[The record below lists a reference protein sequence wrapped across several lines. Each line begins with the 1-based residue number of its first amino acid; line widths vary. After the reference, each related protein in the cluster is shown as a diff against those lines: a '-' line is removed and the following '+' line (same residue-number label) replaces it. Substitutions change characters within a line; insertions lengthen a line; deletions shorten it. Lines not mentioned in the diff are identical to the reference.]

1 MLLVTGA
8 NGQLGQALLQSC
20 PDAIYASRK
29 ELDITNRDDVMRY
42 VDKHQ
47 VKTIINCAA
56 YTAVDNAEADVDR
69 AFLVNSTAVA
79 HLASTGA
86 HLLHVSTDYVF
97 DGKKSHP
104 YNEGDAPCP
113 KSVYGQSKYE
123 GEIAALTLSSAAIV
137 VRTSWVYSMVA
148 NNFFKTMQRLGRER
162 EEVSVV
168 ADQVGTPTY
177 APDLAQVLIAIAA
190 QIKQGQREIY
200 HYTNEGIASWYDFAF
215 EIMSESGLNCKVKP
229 IASADYPTK
238 AERPFYSVLS
248 KAKIKKDFSL
258 DIPHWKESLK
268 ACLTQS
274 S

>member
-8 NGQLGQALLQSC
+8 NGQLGQALLQSY

-42 VDKHQ
+42 VDEHQ
-47 VKTIINCAA
+47 VKKIINCAA
-56 YTAVDNAEADVDR
+56 YTAVDNAETDVER

-97 DGKKSHP
+97 DGKKSYP
-104 YNEGDAPCP
+104 YNEGDDTCP
-113 KSVYGQSKYE
+113 KSVYGRSKYE
-123 GEIAALTLSSAAIV
+123 GEVAALTLSSSAIV
-137 VRTSWVYSMVA
+137 VRTSWVYSTFA

-162 EEVSVV
+162 EEIGVV

-177 APDLAQVLIAIAA
+177 APDLAQVLLSIAG

-215 EIMSESGLNCKVKP
+215 EIMSESGLKCKVKP
-229 IASADYPTK
+229 IASADYPAK

-268 ACLTQS
+268 TCLTQS